1 MKFYEITGSLLVSG
15 LLALPT
21 GLSAQDPAGGGLVAL
36 DPYVVGEALPPLDPG
51 REMVSMTLEQAIQR
65 ALESNLDVQS
75 ARLDP
80 VIQRFALGAAR
91 AAYTPTLSMS
101 YGLNNSTT
109 QSTSQLDGG
118 ATTTS
123 ERQTFNT
130 SLSKPLPYYG
140 GRLNASFNNSRLE
153 TNNSFSTR
161 NPSYNSTASLS
172 YTQPLLAGLRSDN
185 QRAALQTQELQG
197 QISDLRLTSQLENI
211 MRRVRSGYWNLRATI
226 EQIEI
231 QRRSLAQAD
240 QLVAQNEVRVE
251 VGRATRFQLIQ
262 AEAQQAIA
270 EQSLLNAEIQWRNQE
285 LAFKQLLLGGPT
297 DPLLLQTINPVDPPT
312 LVSRAVDIEAAIMV
326 ALRDRTD
333 LRQSEHQQGISEVNL
348 EVTKS
353 NQLPTLDLTASYSAQ
368 GVGGDLFERSGLG
381 GEPVLLRSGGY
392 GDGLSSIANLDAPS
406 WSISLAASY
415 PIGNNSAKRNLQR
428 AELQLEQLRLSRRAE
443 ELAVVTQVTAAGLA
457 VSNTF
462 LQLQAARRSRE
473 ASELNLQAELTRFDV
488 GIATNFE
495 LVTAQNT
502 ATTARL
508 SELQS
513 LINHLNSISE
523 FDRVQRVGN

>member
-1 MKFYEITGSLLVSG
+1 MKFNEMARALLVTI
-15 LLALPT
+15 LLTFPAVV
-21 GLSAQDPAGGGLVAL
+21 SAQEPEVEVLVPL

-51 REMVSMTLEQAIQR
+51 GSMVSLTLEQAIQR

-91 AAYTPTLSMS
+91 AAFTPTLNMS
-101 YGLNNSTT
+101 YGLNNSTN

-123 ERQTFNT
+123 VRQTFNT
-130 SLSKPLPYYG
+130 SLSKPFPYYG
-140 GRLNASFNNSRLE
+140 GRLNASFNNSRVE

-161 NPSYNSTASLS
+161 NPSYSSTASLS
-172 YTQPLLAGLRSDN
+172 YTQPLLAGLRMDN
-185 QRAALQTQELQG
+185 QRAALQAQELQG

-231 QRRSLAQAD
+231 QRRSLAQAEE
-240 QLVAQNEVRVE
+240 LVAQNEVRVQ
-251 VGRATRFQLIQ
+251 VGRSTRFQLIQ
-262 AEAQQAIA
+262 AEAQEAVAQ
-270 EQSLLNAEIQWRNQE
+270 QSLLNAEVQWRNQE
-285 LAFKQLLLGGPT
+285 LAFKQLLLGGPN

-312 LVSRAVDIEAAIMV
+312 LVGRAVDIEAAIAV

-333 LRQSEHQQGISEVNL
+333 LRQSQHQQRISEVNL

-381 GEPVLLRSGGY
+381 GDPVLLRAGGY

-415 PIGNNSAKRNLQR
+415 PIGNNSAKRNLER
-428 AELQLEQLRLSRRAE
+428 AELQLEQLQLSRRAE

-462 LQLQAARRSRE
+462 LQLEAAERSRE
-473 ASELNLQAELTRFDV
+473 ASEQNLQAELTRFGV
-488 GIATNFE
+488 GITTNFE
-495 LVTAQNT
+495 LVTAQNS
-502 ATTARL
+502 ATSARL
-508 SELQS
+508 SALQA
-513 LINHLNSISE
+513 LINHLNAISD
-523 FDRVQRVGN
+523 FDRVQRVGG